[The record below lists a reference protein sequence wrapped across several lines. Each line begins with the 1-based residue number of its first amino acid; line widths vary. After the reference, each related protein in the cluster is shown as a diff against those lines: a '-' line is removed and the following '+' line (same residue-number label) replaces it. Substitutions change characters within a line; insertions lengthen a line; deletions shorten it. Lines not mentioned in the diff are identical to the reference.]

1 MASNK
6 RLLKAWV
13 RFDGNG
19 RVIPGGPLL
28 SAKKPK
34 VGNWVEIQGYLCC
47 NPPANNCISYTATC
61 VSTGVLSYTDCYG
74 EVIAPVNMN
83 AEDEIVIC
91 AQEGTVEVLSGEIT
105 VVAERACTTTTTT
118 TTTIPEP
125 PR

>member
-1 MASNK
+1 MSNK
-6 RLLKAWV
+6 RLLKAYV
-13 RFDGNG
+13 RYDGNG
-19 RVIPGGPLL
+19 RVIAGSLIL
-28 SAKKPK
+28 SRIKPK

-47 NPPANNCISYTATC
+47 NPPSPNDCISYTVTC
-61 VSTGVLSYTDCYG
+61 ISTGVISYTDCYG

-105 VVAERACTTTTTT
+105 VVAGRACTTTTTT